1 MTGRPIPASAISI
14 HADSRPRVLAPR
26 GGTRFYLEQRQNMN
40 MRKNIKVS
48 TRLAIGF
55 GAILLMLV
63 IGSVNSL
70 ISLGQLN
77 AGTDVIVTEN
87 YTKVQQAQAIMN
99 HSNKIAR
106 SLRNAL
112 LIHDE
117 AKSAKEMAVVL
128 EKRKEVEAAMQKLD
142 GMVRSEA
149 GRALYT
155 RMKETRTPYEAAVDE
170 VMRKRSAGDIEG
182 AVDYMLGTTRDLQ
195 LAYMNSVDALV
206 AHQSEAM
213 EKGRLKA
220 DATYVQSRNTAIVL
234 GLLSLAIGVAAAAL
248 ISRQLLRQLG
258 GEPDYVAGI
267 AGQIAAG
274 DLAVEIDVREGDQRS
289 LLFGIRAMR
298 DSLAEI
304 VGQVRGGADSIVT
317 AASEIA
323 AGNQDLSSR
332 TEQQAGSLEETAS
345 SMEELTATVKQNTDS
360 ARQANTLA
368 ANASQIAVEGGV
380 VVAKVVHTMG
390 EINDSARKIVDI
402 ISVIDGIA
410 FQTNILALNA
420 AVEAAR
426 AGEQGRGFAV
436 VATEVRT
443 LAQRSAAAAKEIK
456 TLIDDSVSKVA
467 AGTEL
472 VGEAGAT
479 MEDIVS
485 AVKSVTQIMGEI
497 SVASHEQ
504 EAGIEQINQAIAEM
518 DTVTQQNAALVEQAA
533 AAAEAQQDQAH
544 RLVQLVGVFKLASG
558 RRAAP
563 AGSLL
568 KRQRPKLALA
578 A

>member
-1 MTGRPIPASAISI
+1 
-14 HADSRPRVLAPR
+14 
-26 GGTRFYLEQRQNMN
+26 MN
-40 MRKNIKVS
+40 LNNLKVS
-48 TRLAIGF
+48 TRLGLGF
-55 GAILLMLV
+55 GAILLMLA
-63 IGSVNSL
+63 IASVQN
-70 ISLGQLN
+70 IVSLGKLN
-77 AGTDVIVTEN
+77 DGTDAIVTEN
-87 YTKVQQAQAIMN
+87 YAKVVQAQAILN

-112 LIHDE
+112 LIRDD
-117 AKSAKEMAVVL
+117 AKAARELAVIAA
-128 EKRKEVEAAMQKLD
+128 KRKEIEAATQTLA
-142 GMVRSEA
+142 GMVKSA
-149 GRALYT
+149 TGRQLFAAVQAT
-155 RMKETRTPYEAAVDE
+155 RAPYEAALDD
-170 VMRKRSAGDIEG
+170 VMRKRQADDIDG
-182 AVDYMLGTTRDLQ
+182 AVDTMLTHMRELQ
-195 LAYMNSVDALV
+195 LAYMNSLDALI

-220 DATYVQSRNTAIVL
+220 DATYVEARNVAIVL

-258 GEPDYVAGI
+258 GEPDHVAGI
-267 AGQIAAG
+267 ASRIAAG
-274 DLAVEIDVREGDQRS
+274 DLAVAIATRDGDQRS
-289 LLFGIRAMR
+289 LLFAIQAMR
-298 DSLAEI
+298 DSLAGI
-304 VGQVRGGADSIVT
+304 VGQVRGGAHAIVT
-317 AASEIA
+317 AATEIA
-323 AGNQDLSSR
+323 AGNLDLSSR
-332 TEQQAGSLEETAS
+332 TEQQASSLEETAS
-345 SMEELTATVKQNTDS
+345 SMEELTATVKQNTES

-485 AVKSVTQIMGEI
+485 AVKSVTEIMGEI
-497 SVASHEQ
+497 SIASHEQ

-544 RLVQLVGVFKLASG
+544 HLVQLVGVFKLASD
-558 RRAAP
+558 RRAAQVHRIGQRKAQQP
-563 AGSLL
+563 ALSAP
-568 KRQRPKLALA
+568 RSA
-578 A
+578 AAV

>member
-1 MTGRPIPASAISI
+1 
-14 HADSRPRVLAPR
+14 
-26 GGTRFYLEQRQNMN
+26 MN
-40 MRKNIKVS
+40 LNHLKVS
-48 TRLAIGF
+48 TRLGLGF
-55 GAILLMLV
+55 GAILLMLA
-63 IGSVNSL
+63 IASVQN
-70 ISLGQLN
+70 IVSLGKLN
-77 AGTDVIVTEN
+77 DGTEAIVTEN
-87 YTKVQQAQAIMN
+87 YAKVVQAQAILN

-112 LIHDE
+112 LIRDDARAAKE
-117 AKSAKEMAVVL
+117 LAVIADQRKEIDAATQTLSTMVKSATGRQLFAAVQ
-128 EKRKEVEAAMQKLD
+128 AT
-142 GMVRSEA
+142 
-149 GRALYT
+149 RA
-155 RMKETRTPYEAAVDE
+155 PYETALDE
-170 VMRKRSAGDIEG
+170 VVRKRRADDIDG
-182 AVDYMLGTTRDLQ
+182 AVDTMLTHMRDLQ
-195 LAYMNSVDALV
+195 LAYMNSLDALI

-220 DATYVQSRNTAIVL
+220 DATYIEARNFAIVL
-234 GLLSLAIGVAAAAL
+234 GLLSLAMGVAAAAL

-258 GEPDYVAGI
+258 GEPDHVAGI
-267 AGQIAAG
+267 ASRIAAG
-274 DLAVEIDVREGDQRS
+274 DLAVAIATRGGDQRS
-289 LLFGIRAMR
+289 LLFAIQAMR
-298 DSLAEI
+298 DSLAGI
-304 VGQVRGGADSIVT
+304 VGQVRGGADAIVT
-317 AASEIA
+317 AATEIA
-323 AGNQDLSSR
+323 AGNLDLSAR
-332 TEQQAGSLEETAS
+332 TEQQASSLEETAS
-345 SMEELTATVKQNTDS
+345 SMEELTATVKQNTES

-380 VVAKVVHTMG
+380 VVAKVVRTMD

-443 LAQRSAAAAKEIK
+443 LAQRSAAAAREIK
-456 TLIDDSVSKVA
+456 TLIDDSVNKVA

-472 VGEAGAT
+472 VGEAGST
-479 MEDIVS
+479 MEDIVA
-485 AVKSVTQIMGEI
+485 AVKSVTKIMGEI
-497 SVASHEQ
+497 SIASHEQ

-518 DTVTQQNAALVEQAA
+518 DTVTQQNAALVEEAA

-544 RLVQLVGVFKLASG
+544 HLAQLVGVFKLASE

-563 AGSLL
+563 VRSLC
-568 KRQRPKLALA
+568 RREPSPLALDAPHQRHDREA